1 MDRRQSSAVDNLGDA
16 KMRRMHLLTVTVALL
31 LNPTG
36 AGSGATQNSFPA
48 ALGAKIDAA
57 VAEVLAST
65 GAPSASIAL
74 VKDGKVAYVHAYGMA
89 RLESKLP
96 ATTEMRYS
104 IGSVSKQFTAA
115 ALLLLAEEGKLTLD
129 DPVGRWLPGLT
140 RAREVTIRQLLSMT
154 SGYQDYW
161 PQDYVMPPMLQSVT
175 AQEILD
181 QWAKQPLDF
190 DPGTA
195 WQYSNTNYV
204 IAGVII
210 EKASGTPVLDFLS
223 RRIFKPLGMNTV
235 VDTDQSALPADQP
248 ERYRRFALGPARP
261 APKEGKGWMFAAGQ
275 LAMTPS
281 DLGKWDISMME
292 QSVLKPASYRQL
304 ETELRLAN
312 GTGTGYGLG
321 VSISLS
327 NGRRLISHTG
337 EVSGF
342 TARNDVYPDDRAA
355 AVVCVNLDAS
365 AAVNQIARRLSR
377 FLFDDSE
384 SSELLDR
391 ARVAFEGLQSGR
403 IDRSLFTPNANAYFN
418 EEALK
423 DFAESLGPLGAP
435 QEFVEQSRS
444 LRGGMTSLNLRIRWA
459 KQTITASV
467 FVMPDGRLEQF
478 QMWPAE

>member
-1 MDRRQSSAVDNLGDA
+1 MAIGRPPRFIV
-16 KMRRMHLLTVTVALL
+16 KPHLLTVTLALL
-31 LNPTG
+31 LNSAG
-36 AGSGATQNSFPA
+36 AGSVATQNSFSPDVA
-48 ALGAKIDAA
+48 AKIDAA
-57 VAEVLAST
+57 VGEVLAST

-74 VKDGKVAYVHAYGMA
+74 VKDGAVAYVHAYGMA
-89 RLESKLP
+89 RLESKLR
-96 ATTEMRYS
+96 ATPEMRYS

-115 ALLLLAEEGKLTLD
+115 ALLLLAEDGKLTLD
-129 DPVGRWLPGLT
+129 DPVGRWLPDLT
-140 RAREVTIRQLLSMT
+140 RANDVTIRQLLSMT

-181 QWAKQPLDF
+181 GWAKKPLDF
-190 DPGTA
+190 EPGTQ

-210 EKASGTPVLDFLS
+210 EKVSGTPVLDFLS

-235 VDTDQSALPADQP
+235 VDTDRSALPADEP

-281 DLGKWDISMME
+281 DFAKWNISLME
-292 QSVLKPASYRQL
+292 ESVLKPASYGQL
-304 ETELRLAN
+304 ETEVRLPN
-312 GTGTGYGLG
+312 GTATGYGLG
-321 VSISLS
+321 VAVSLS
-327 NGRRLISHTG
+327 NGRRVISHRG

-342 TARNDVYPDDRAA
+342 TARNDVYVDDRAA

-365 AAVNQIARRLSR
+365 GAVSQIARRLSKI
-377 FLFDDSE
+377 LWDDGG
-384 SSELLDR
+384 SSRLLER
-391 ARVAFEGLQSGR
+391 ARVAFAGLQSGR
-403 IDRSLFTPNANAYFN
+403 IDRSMFTPNANAYFS

-423 DFAESLGPLGAP
+423 DFADSLGPLGPP
-435 QEFVEQSRS
+435 QKFEEQSRS
-444 LRGGMTSLNLRIRWA
+444 LRGGMTSLDLRIRWA
-459 KQTITASV
+459 KQTVTASL

-478 QMWPAE
+478 QVWPAE